1 MAGAGGARRIGR
13 PPDSASGPGAIL
25 RTSPD
30 PCRAARRPPRPPTAA
45 AVAKPSDVST
55 ERPADTGDDATAE
68 IQPDA
73 AADAVEQGHTP
84 EPASNDAAPA
94 AAPAPLAPPRDL
106 AGPDVRVFYDS
117 GHTHE
122 SLGLSVDDLLAMYRN
137 MLLQRRFEER
147 AAQMY
152 GRQKIAGFLH
162 LYIGQEAVSTGAVW
176 GTRPDDP
183 IITAYRDHGL
193 ALARGMGANEGMA
206 ELFGKI
212 DGCSRGKGGSMHFF
226 DASRH
231 FYGGHGIVGGQ
242 IPVGVGMGFAM
253 KYQKTGGCA
262 LTFFGD
268 GAINQ
273 GAFHEA
279 ANLAALYK
287 VPVLLVVE
295 NNAYAMGTSVQRS
308 RGDATLAKSGY
319 PYGMPAAVIDGMDLF
334 ECYHAFQTLADEARG
349 ATTGETGPIFVEVQ
363 TYRYRGHSM
372 SDPQKYR
379 TKEEMEAKKDEDPIV
394 RTRHYLLSNDLADEA
409 TLDGIDEEVKAE
421 VNDSVAFAEASPEPP
436 VETMYED
443 VFTQPDVPVTV

>member
-1 MAGAGGARRIGR
+1 MAGTSTKKKAPARKRAGSKANG
-13 PPDSASGPGAIL
+13 
-25 RTSPD
+25 
-30 PCRAARRPPRPPTAA
+30 TAA
-45 AVAKPSDVST
+45 FT
-55 ERPADTGDDATAE
+55 
-68 IQPDA
+68 
-73 AADAVEQGHTP
+73 
-84 EPASNDAAPA
+84 
-94 AAPAPLAPPRDL
+94 
-106 AGPDVRVFYDS
+106 PDVPDVQIFRQS

-122 SLGLSVDDLLAMYRN
+122 SLGLSPETVLDMYRN

-176 GTRPDDP
+176 AIRDTDP

-226 DASRH
+226 DVEKH

-242 IPVGVGMGFAM
+242 IPVGVGMGFAS
-253 KYQKTGGCA
+253 KYKEDGGCS

-279 ANLAALYK
+279 ANLAALYD
-287 VPVLLVVE
+287 VPALIIVE
-295 NNAYAMGTSVQRS
+295 NNAYAMGTSVERS
-308 RGDATLAKSGY
+308 RGDAQLYKQGY
-319 PYGMPAAVIDGMDLF
+319 PYGMKTAVIDGMDLF
-334 ECYHAFQTLADEARG
+334 EVYGAFKQIADDARG
-349 ATTGETGPIFVEVQ
+349 EADGQTKPYFVEVQ

-379 TKEEMEAKKDEDPIV
+379 TKEEMEAKKNEDPIV
-394 RTRHYLLSNDLADEA
+394 RTRLYVLENDLATDEQ
-409 TLDGIDEEVKAE
+409 LDQIDEDVKAE
-421 VNDSVAFAEASPEPP
+421 VMASVEFAEQSPLPDIS
-436 VETMYED
+436 TMYED
-443 VFTQPDVPVTV
+443 VFVGDVPRVQ